1 MIIILEEVEREIEE
15 ILKNRHDLMAVKV
28 DTRNIVVME
37 K

>member
-15 ILKNRHDLMAVKV
+15 ILKKRYDLMAVKV
-28 DTRNIVVME
+28 DIRNIVVME